1 MENNKKSVIK
11 SGKTVESID
20 SKQVRDIST
29 N

>member
-1 MENNKKSVIK
+1 MENNKRSVIK